1 MRNEVIFD
9 NRGIPDIMVV
19 FTPDELGLSAE
30 IRGKA
35 VKEYAIS
42 KYPNT
47 LIEGVPYSMPY
58 QQPAVNINHDEAIR
72 LCESKGPGW
81 HLITNDEWAAVANQ
95 SRRDGTL
102 PRGNTNCG
110 KSHSHPEETGTT
122 YKDDSG
128 SSKTLTGSGPVTWN
142 HDHTA
147 EGVADMCGNIWEHVG
162 GIRFVDGQVQ
172 VIPDNGAAAGA
183 DQSRNSKE
191 WKAIHTADGD
201 PVYYKVEDGEI
212 SLQPVSPDCKDYD
225 GVEFKELNAEA
236 MDVPEK
242 LIELGLYPAPG
253 YEGTDYFWLDT
264 DGERIVVRGG
274 SWGSGARAGVFY
286 FHGGRPSRALVDP
299 YVGFRSAL
307 IRYSG
312 DSGSLDDLDD
322 EAADLSDAP
331 QEIKNEIKANAEKLE
346 HKDTMTDITKDWP
359 FPLPDT
365 LPGMIRLTLAKVLT
379 DIYTAAGGQDALSFQ
394 SLAYNASE
402 AEIKVAIPIAS
413 QLAQI
418 NIAAEAMRRGM
429 EQLKLAAT
437 TSLTLTLGKEAA
449 DRE

>member
-19 FTPDELGLSAE
+19 FTPDELGLPAE

-47 LIEGVPYSMPY
+47 LIGGVPYSMPY

-72 LCESKGPGW
+72 LCEAKGPGW
-81 HLITNDEWAAVANQ
+81 HLLTNDEWAALAHQ
-95 SRRDGTL
+95 SRKNGTL
-102 PRGNTNCG
+102 PRGNTDCG

-122 YKDDSG
+122 YKDASG
-128 SSKTLTGSGPVTWN
+128 SNKTLTGSGPVTWN
-142 HDHTA
+142 HTHTA

-162 GIRFVDGQVQ
+162 GIRFMDGQVQ
-172 VIPDNGAAAGA
+172 VIPGNGAAAGA
-183 DQSRNSKE
+183 DQSRDSKE
-191 WKAIHTADGD
+191 WQAIHTADGD

-264 DGERIVVRGG
+264 DGERIVFRGG
-274 SWGSGARAGVFY
+274 AWGNGASAGVFSFLGY
-286 FHGGRPSRALVDP
+286 HSRASVDWS
-299 YVGFRSAL
+299 VGFRSAL
-307 IRYSG
+307 VRYSG
-312 DSGSLDDLDD
+312 DSGDLDNLDD
-322 EAADLSDAP
+322 EATDLSDAP
-331 QEIKNEIKANAEKLE
+331 QEIKDEIKANAEKLE
-346 HKDTMTDITKDWP
+346 NADDGEMYEEEQKMLSEIV
-359 FPLPDT
+359 
-365 LPGMIRLTLAKVLT
+365 RLVLAHQLT
-379 DIYTAAGGQDALSFQ
+379 ELYKAAGGADPNSFLRKAYDADDKEIQKAAALAFPLSQ
-394 SLAYNASE
+394 VNTAVELYRN
-402 AEIKVAIPIAS
+402 VS
-413 QLAQI
+413 Q
-418 NIAAEAMRRGM
+418 
-429 EQLKLAAT
+429 QLKIANT
-437 TSLTLTLGKEAA
+437 LTLTIGKEVA
-449 DRE
+449 DHE

>member
-19 FTPDELGLSAE
+19 FTPDELGLPAE

-47 LIEGVPYSMPY
+47 LIGGVPYSMPY

-72 LCESKGPGW
+72 LCEAKGPGW
-81 HLITNDEWAAVANQ
+81 HLLTNDEWAALAHQ
-95 SRRDGTL
+95 SRKNGTL
-102 PRGNTNCG
+102 PRGNTDCG

-122 YKDDSG
+122 YKDASG

-142 HDHTA
+142 HTHTA

-162 GIRFVDGQVQ
+162 GIRFMDGQVQ

-264 DGERIVVRGG
+264 DGERIVIRGG
-274 SWGSGARAGVFY
+274 DWSNGAYAGVFFFNGY
-286 FHGGRPSRALVDP
+286 YSRALVSWD
-299 YVGFRSAL
+299 VGFRSAL
-307 IRYSG
+307 VRYSG
-312 DSGSLDDLDD
+312 DSGDLDNLD
-322 EAADLSDAP
+322 GKDGKQTDEPREETAAPSFDALPGPVQLPTLVRLILARQLTVLYEAAGGKDPEGFKRIANTATDKELQQAAALSLPLSQVNTAVELYRNVSQQLKIANTLTLTIGREAADH
-331 QEIKNEIKANAEKLE
+331 E
-346 HKDTMTDITKDWP
+346 
-359 FPLPDT
+359 
-365 LPGMIRLTLAKVLT
+365 
-379 DIYTAAGGQDALSFQ
+379 
-394 SLAYNASE
+394 
-402 AEIKVAIPIAS
+402 
-413 QLAQI
+413 
-418 NIAAEAMRRGM
+418 
-429 EQLKLAAT
+429 
-437 TSLTLTLGKEAA
+437 
-449 DRE
+449 

>member
-1 MRNEVIFD
+1 MRNEIIFD

-19 FTPDELGLSAE
+19 FTPDELGLPAE

-47 LIEGVPYSMPY
+47 LIGGVPYSMPY

-72 LCESKGPGW
+72 LCEAKGPGW
-81 HLITNDEWAAVANQ
+81 HLLTNDEWAALAHQ
-95 SRRDGTL
+95 SRKNGTL
-102 PRGNTNCG
+102 PRGNTDCG

-122 YKDDSG
+122 YKDASG
-128 SSKTLTGSGPVTWN
+128 SSKTLTGSGPETWN
-142 HDHTA
+142 HTHTA

-162 GIRFVDGQVQ
+162 GIRFMDGQVQ

-264 DGERIVVRGG
+264 DGERIVLRGG
-274 SWGSGARAGVFY
+274 SWSDGASAGVFY
-286 FHGGRPSRALVDP
+286 FSGDYSRASVDWS
-299 YVGFRSAL
+299 VGFRSAL
-307 IRYSG
+307 VRYSG
-312 DSGSLDDLDD
+312 DSGDLDNLDD
-322 EAADLSDAP
+322 EATDLSDAP
-331 QEIKNEIKANAEKLE
+331 QEIKDGIKANAEKLDGKE
-346 HKDTMTDITKDWP
+346 QTEAADP
-359 FPLPDT
+359 AET
-365 LPGMIRLTLAKVLT
+365 LSGLVRLVLAHQLT
-379 DIYTAAGGQDALSFQ
+379 ELYKAAGGADPESFSRMAYEADDKGIQKAAALA
-394 SLAYNASE
+394 L
-402 AEIKVAIPIAS
+402 PLS
-413 QLAQI
+413 QVNTAVELYRNVSQ
-418 NIAAEAMRRGM
+418 
-429 EQLKLAAT
+429 QLKIAN
-437 TSLTLTLGKEAA
+437 TLTVTIGKEAT
-449 DRE
+449 DHE